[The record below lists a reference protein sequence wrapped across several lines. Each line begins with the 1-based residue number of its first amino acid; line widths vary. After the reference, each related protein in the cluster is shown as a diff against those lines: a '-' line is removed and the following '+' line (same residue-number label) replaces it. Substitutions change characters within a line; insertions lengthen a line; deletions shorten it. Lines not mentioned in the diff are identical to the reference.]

1 MSVAPVTSENAGNSG
16 ISVTGRRSKP
26 VSYCTA
32 SSSSSVPPGKDPHR
46 RTCTFSFRFL
56 SEFRLTERARH
67 HPGVMADVH
76 DLTDR
81 FIACRDVRPVLRVM
95 SVLRFHA
102 ESGGP
107 EPQCLTGHPAV
118 FEAAPAPWQV
128 HSPWKRTTDLNRNPK
143 AQLVSSECP
152 YPDGFILRALL
163 LFPQLLHSVNLV
175 SMPTRGS
182 LRRMLLALIGAPG
195 LSASARTGDRNTRV
209 LVELLIITQPAY
221 HPLAEQ
227 HLP

>member
-1 MSVAPVTSENAGNSG
+1 VFYAESRGVDPPGVTLSLLSRQGATPVACSRQKQPQHPRERQLETLHPPQIPHFPCCLFPHSFAYTAMSVAPVTSENAGNSG

-128 HSPWKRTTDLNRNPK
+128 HSPWKRTTDSNRNP
-143 AQLVSSECP
+143 
-152 YPDGFILRALL
+152 
-163 LFPQLLHSVNLV
+163 
-175 SMPTRGS
+175 
-182 LRRMLLALIGAPG
+182 
-195 LSASARTGDRNTRV
+195 
-209 LVELLIITQPAY
+209 
-221 HPLAEQ
+221 
-227 HLP
+227 